1 MIKEKIKKV
10 FSVKPRMLELSMSEV
25 CIFSKEVFE
34 DAQIGYRVDDD
45 GVKIKD
51 WIGEE
56 YYVIGDDSMCG
67 DPIIVKSD
75 EPELPIYFM
84 AHDDWNS
91 LEKIANS
98 VEDFAKILKMI
109 GKVDW
114 TQENQVNEL
123 KDKINAIT
131 PENSYWDS
139 LIRVEYENIN
149 EE

>member
-1 MIKEKIKKV
+1 MIKEKLKNLFK
-10 FSVKPRMLELSMSEV
+10 VKPRMVELSMSDLGLY
-25 CIFSKEVFE
+25 SKDVFD
-34 DAQIGYRVDDD
+34 DAQIGYRIDEE
-45 GVKIKD
+45 GKKIED

-84 AHDDWNS
+84 FHDDWDS

-109 GKVDW
+109 SEVDW
-114 TQENQVNEL
+114 TQENEVNEL
-123 KDKINAIT
+123 KDKINAMT
-131 PENSYWDS
+131 PENSYWES